1 MNIYT
6 DTNSPFPSQVVSDA
20 EKASLEYG
28 EQVAQAIE
36 QEWFSQGR
44 VSGNRYLT
52 NWNNFH
58 QLRLYARGE
67 QSIQKYKDELAI
79 NGDLSYLNL
88 DWKPVPILSKFVDI
102 VVNGISSKSYDIKAY
117 AQDPESIKKRT
128 EYASKIYEDMLSKE
142 YLENLKQTLGLDLY
156 QSPSKDI
163 IPENREELE
172 LHMQLSYKQSVEIA
186 EEEAISSVFAQNK
199 YDLIRR
205 RLNMD
210 LVTCGIAA
218 AKTSFNVANG
228 VTVDYVDPAY
238 MIYSYTEDPNFE
250 DIYYVGEIKAIT
262 IPELKKEFPHISE
275 EELKRIQ
282 AQPGN
287 RSYITGWGDYDAN
300 TVQVL
305 YFDYKTYHNQVF
317 KIKQTDQG
325 LIKAIEKPDTF
336 NPEPNENFERVGRS
350 IEVLYSGA
358 KVLGTNTM
366 LKWELAQNMS
376 RPFAD
381 TTKVKMN
388 YAICAPRMYKGRIES
403 IVSKCTGFADMIQLT
418 HLKLQQVISRMVPDG
433 VYLDMDGLSEVDLG
447 NGTNYNPA
455 EALNMYFQTG
465 SIVGRSLTQEGDM
478 NPGKV
483 PIQELQ
489 SGSGNAKISSLIQTY
504 QYYLQMIRDVTGL
517 NEARDG
523 SLPDR
528 NTLVGLQKLAA
539 NASNVATRHI
549 VQSSLFLT
557 LKLAE
562 NISLKVADALEFPLT
577 KSSLQNS
584 ISTYNIKTLEEV
596 VNLNLHDFGIFLEL
610 EPDEEE
616 KQQLE
621 SNIQIALQAKNIDVE
636 DAIDLR
642 SIKNLKLA
650 NQMLKVKRKEKAKQD
665 QAAQQANI
673 AAQSQAQA
681 AAAEKTAMAEVQK
694 QQAISGANVE
704 YEKAKSQFEIERM
717 QIQAQLKKQEMQMQH
732 QFDMQLKQVEEEQA
746 QLEQNIQVAL
756 QAGGIDLED
765 AIDLRQIRNLKL
777 ANQML
782 KVKRRQKAK
791 QDQANQQANIQAQ
804 AQAQAET
811 AEKTAMAEVQKQQ
824 AISGANVEYEK
835 AKSEFEKD
843 RMQLQSQLDQQKMMQ
858 QHKNDME
865 LKQLEVQQQQQKE
878 KEIEDRKDKR
888 IKMEGTQQSKMIQ
901 QRQTDSP
908 AIDFEAESGLD
919 MSPFM

>member
-6 DTNSPFPSQVVSDA
+6 NTNSPFPSQVVSDA
-20 EKASLEYG
+20 EKASWEYG
-28 EQVAQAIE
+28 SQVAQAIE

-44 VSGNRYLT
+44 TSGNRYLT

-58 QLRLYARGE
+58 MLRSYARGE

-102 VVNGISSKSYDIKAY
+102 VVNGISSKTYDIKAY

-128 EYASKIYEDMLSKE
+128 AYASKIYEDMLSQE
-142 YLENLKQTLGLDLY
+142 YLDNLKQTLGLDLY
-156 QSPSKDI
+156 QSQAGKL
-163 IPENREELE
+163 PETPEELE

-210 LVTCGIAA
+210 LTVCGIAA
-218 AKTSFNVANG
+218 AKTSFNTAEG
-228 VTVDYVDPAY
+228 ITVDYVDPAY
-238 MIYSYTEDPNFE
+238 MVYSYTEDPNFE
-250 DIYYVGEIKAIT
+250 DIYYVGELKAIT
-262 IPELKKEFPHISE
+262 IPELKKEFPNISE

-282 AQPGN
+282 AMPGN
-287 RSYITGWGDYDAN
+287 RSYITGWGDYDSN

-325 LIKAIEKPDTF
+325 LVKAIEKPDTF
-336 NPEPNENFERVGRS
+336 NPPESDMFERVGRS

-358 KVLGTNTM
+358 KVLGTDTL
-366 LKWELAQNMS
+366 LKWELAENMS
-376 RPFAD
+376 RPYAD

-388 YAICAPRMYKGRIES
+388 YAISAPRIYKGRIES
-403 IVSKCTGFADMIQLT
+403 LVSKCTGFADMIQIT

-433 VYLDMDGLSEVDLG
+433 VYLDMDGIAEVDLG

-483 PIQELQ
+483 PIQELSASTGQ
-489 SGSGNAKISSLIQTY
+489 GKIQSLISTY

-549 VQSSLFLT
+549 TQSSLYLT

-562 NISLKVADALEFPLT
+562 NVSLKVADALEFPLT

-584 ISTYNIKTLEEV
+584 ISTYNIKTLKEV

-621 SNIQIALQAKNIDVE
+621 ANIQVALQAGNIDVE

-650 NQMLKVKRKEKAKQD
+650 NQMIKVKRKEKAKQD
-665 QAAQQANI
+665 QANQQANI
-673 AAQSQAQA
+673 AAQSEAQA
-681 AAAEKTAMAEVQK
+681 AA
-694 QQAISGANVE
+694 
-704 YEKAKSQFEIERM
+704 
-717 QIQAQLKKQEMQMQH
+717 
-732 QFDMQLKQVEEEQA
+732 
-746 QLEQNIQVAL
+746 
-756 QAGGIDLED
+756 
-765 AIDLRQIRNLKL
+765 
-777 ANQML
+777 
-782 KVKRRQKAK
+782 
-791 QDQANQQANIQAQ
+791 
-804 AQAQAET
+804 

-843 RMQLQSQLDQQKMMQ
+843 RMQLQAQLDQQKMMQ

-865 LKQLEVQQQQQKE
+865 LAQLQEQGVTKREQQREASKN
-878 KEIEDRKDKR
+878 KR
-888 IKMEGTQQSKMIQ
+888 IKMEGTQQSKMIA
-901 QRQTDSP
+901 QRKNDSDP
-908 AIDFEAESGLD
+908 INFENEGIPGALVE
-919 MSPFM
+919 PTV